1 MINIS
6 SASPVSW
13 PTPPSTA
20 VAPVSPATPVKPVQG
35 GGREAQPDL
44 DARRDARLPQPRAG
58 APRQP
63 ETDAADA
70 PPLLPREA
78 AAGAQAPA
86 AAQAKPEAVAQRAE
100 QALKKA
106 EADKAGQRKAMER
119 LQEVLSSMWA
129 ASAAVVD
136 QALGREPKAGDLPGS
151 QSDTAPDLSAV
162 AASTIS
168 RRQAA
173 RLADA
178 APTPQGSEAA
188 AQHGMPWPVMPSATE
203 DSAAPGAP
211 EVPGG
216 EVIAYDEHGNSS
228 LAPLEAGT
236 LLSEKV

>member
-6 SASPVSW
+6 SATPVSW

-20 VAPVSPATPVKPVQG
+20 VAPVSPAMPVKPVQA
-35 GGREAQPDL
+35 GGRETQTDGET
-44 DARRDARLPQPRAG
+44 RRDARLPQPRAG

-63 ETDAADA
+63 GAEAADA

-78 AAGAQAPA
+78 AAGAQGPDAT
-86 AAQAKPEAVAQRAE
+86 QARQDAVAQRAE

-106 EADKAGQRKAMER
+106 EADKANHRKAMER
-119 LQEVLSSMWA
+119 LQDVLSSMWA

-136 QALGREPKAGDLPGS
+136 QALGREPNAGDLPGS

-178 APTPQGSEAA
+178 VPTPQGGEAA
-188 AQHGMPWPVMPSATE
+188 AQGMTWPVMPPATE
-203 DSAAPGAP
+203 EAAAPGAP

-216 EVIAYDEHGNSS
+216 EVVAYDEHGNSS
-228 LAPLEAGT
+228 LAPLEAGSII
-236 LLSEKV
+236 SERV